1 MWGSGAAHVRLPTD
15 QARGLVLVGP
25 SSTYPQN
32 CDLHGLE
39 GSDYLLA
46 NPCSIH
52 RLLSGLPIAYAKLLA
67 SGAKLKR
74 IAGFRC
80 ERGCK
85 LLSNALMSR
94 SFALSISSENR
105 NHPPPSWRMP

>member
-39 GSDYLLA
+39 R
-46 NPCSIH
+46 I
-52 RLLSGLPIAYAKLLA
+52 RLLTSKSLQHPQAAFRLA
-67 SGAKLKR
+67 DR
-74 IAGFRC
+74 IR
-80 ERGCK
+80 K
-85 LLSNALMSR
+85 ALG
-94 SFALSISSENR
+94 I
-105 NHPPPSWRMP
+105 WRQAEANCGVQV